1 MKINQHMYTFQL
13 LTTIIATIICNVITL
28 PISAPIW
35 PSNIRAPSDTS
46 DSHTSKE
53 TNSNNI
59 RTNNTTNI
67 YSRPNSDF
75 NRLISNQRV
84 ERQQLI
90 DVSSRQSSKG
100 NDRVTV
106 VDEKTGRFIN
116 SKYGGTDTENRF
128 IRRRRRRRPCIPV
141 AFGNGIGSPILRNA
155 DNGKTLLDLH
165 LYHADIHVNGQSGS
179 GGQYNPYGGY
189 GCIPI
194 SYGSHQLQRPPAQG
208 GPLGFFGPGGLFDLT
223 NIVGGGGGGGGSYGG
238 GNYGGG
244 SYGGA
249 NYGSGSYGGGSYGG
263 GGGGSTN
270 IGVSGINSPTEDPN
284 FDYDDVAED
293 PIKPVAEINV
303 QDVIQDTVRKSFTFS
318 LNITIKYVLTI

>member
-1 MKINQHMYTFQL
+1 M
-13 LTTIIATIICNVITL
+13 

-35 PSNIRAPSDTS
+35 PSNIRAPSDANDAHNS
-46 DSHTSKE
+46 DT
-53 TNSNNI
+53 
-59 RTNNTTNI
+59 TNNNSFRNNDTTNI

-90 DVSSRQSSKG
+90 DVSARHSSKG
-100 NDRVTV
+100 NDKVTV

-116 SKYGGTDTENRF
+116 SKYGGIDTENRF

-141 AFGNGIGSPILRNA
+141 AFGNGIGSPLLRNA
-155 DNGKTLLDLH
+155 DNGKTLWDLH
-165 LYHADIHVNGQSGS
+165 LYHADVHVNSQPGGA
-179 GGQYNPYGGY
+179 GQYNPYGGY

-194 SYGSHQLQRPPAQG
+194 SYGSHQLQRPPTQG

-223 NIVGGGGGGGGSYGG
+223 NIVGGGGGG
-238 GNYGGG
+238 NYGGG
-244 SYGGA
+244 SYGG
-249 NYGSGSYGGGSYGG
+249 GSYGGGSYGGGSYG

-270 IGVSGINSPTEDPN
+270 IGVSGINSPVEDPN
-284 FDYDDVAED
+284 YEYDDVGED

-303 QDVIQDTVRKSFTFS
+303 QDVVQDAVRK
-318 LNITIKYVLTI
+318 